1 MVIIF
6 MIVGALIGAGFA
18 SGQEIYLFFYKY
30 GFYGIYGL
38 ILCSIL
44 TSFIIYKIFKLILN
58 HDNKI
63 KNYKDFLSFK
73 IKNLYIAKIFNIII
87 NISLLIT
94 FFIMISGFG
103 AYFEQEFK
111 INKIIGSFILSLICF
126 CIFLTDIKGVAKV
139 NFIIVPILILFILT
153 IGIFNFFTLDFN
165 MVGANL
171 NFENLHN
178 LWIIKSIIYC
188 SYNMLLLIPIL
199 VNIKDYIKSIKQ
211 IKYISI
217 FSGLVI
223 FILSIV
229 IFLLLVRVDID
240 FELLQM
246 PVIYVIS
253 KDFSVL
259 KYLYG
264 FVILSAIFTTAI
276 SVGISFL
283 NNIVNT
289 NKYFSKI
296 AAIMCIISVII
307 SNFGFSNLVNLSY
320 PIFGIL
326 GLVQIYFIIK

>member
-44 TSFIIYKIFKLILN
+44 TSFIIYKIFKLIFN
-58 HDNKI
+58 HNNKI

-73 IKNLYIAKIFNIII
+73 IKNLYTAKIFNIII

-246 PVIYVIS
+246 PVIYIIS